1 MPPVAISPSAID
13 IHTHV
18 VPEAFPPY
26 AGRIAGATWPSMA
39 PAEACHRHVMLLG
52 KVYRTVSDRSWDAGA
67 RCLDMDAQRVHRQ
80 VLSPMPELLSYWL
93 DAADGAVLCR
103 YLNEQIAA
111 MIARHPGRFFGL
123 GAVPLQDVGMAIAE
137 LEHALG
143 ELGLAGVEIGT
154 NVNGTVLGDAALDPF
169 FAAAERLGAAIFV
182 HPLRPC
188 GMDRLVGPPLLQ
200 QVLAFP
206 GETGLAA
213 ASLLT
218 SGTLERH
225 PALRI
230 AFSHGAG
237 TLGALL
243 PRLRHAWQTFP
254 ALREALRVD
263 PAQTARRFYVDT
275 LVYEGESIRQLLA
288 RFGASQ
294 VVLGS
299 DFPFSI
305 ADPDPV
311 GRVEELGLDEAVLQ
325 AVLSDNAL
333 CWLGVNGAGR
343 RRP

>member
-1 MPPVAISPSAID
+1 
-13 IHTHV
+13 
-18 VPEAFPPY
+18 
-26 AGRIAGATWPSMA
+26 MA
-39 PAEACHRHVMLLG
+39 PGEACHRHVMLSG
-52 KVYRTVSDRSWDAGA
+52 KVYRTVSDRSWDGGA
-67 RCLDMDAQRVHRQ
+67 RCLDMEAQRVRRQ

-93 DAADGAVLCR
+93 DAADGAAMCR
-103 YLNEQIAA
+103 YLNEQIAE
-111 MIARHPGRFFGL
+111 MIARHPDRFIGL
-123 GAVPLQDVGMAIAE
+123 GAVPLQDVSLAICE

-143 ELGLAGVEIGT
+143 NLGLAGVEVGT
-154 NVNGTVLGDAALDPF
+154 NVNGVVLGDAAFEPF

-218 SGTLERH
+218 SGTMEKH
-225 PALRI
+225 PGLRI
-230 AFSHGAG
+230 AFSHGGG

-243 PRLRHAWQTFP
+243 PRLRHAWKTFP
-254 ALREALRVD
+254 ALRESLHAD

-275 LVYEGESIRQLLA
+275 LVYETKSIRQLLA
-288 RFGASQ
+288 RFGDSQ
-294 VVLGS
+294 VVIGS

-311 GRVEELGLDEAVLQ
+311 GRVAELGLDAAALQ
-325 AVLSDNAL
+325 RLLCDNAL
-333 CWLGVNGAGR
+333 RWLGLNAGTD
-343 RRP
+343 P